1 MTDQAAGGA
10 AGAGPHWLPAGAG
23 PLGLLELPA
32 GACPLELPA
41 GAGLSAGADVLTAY
55 ILDSCDSCS

>member
-23 PLGLLELPA
+23 PL
-32 GACPLELPA
+32 ELPA
-41 GAGLSAGADVLTAY
+41 GAGLSAGADVLIAY